1 MKKRSMTRLAGM
13 ALAGFLVIG
22 AAGCSNQPVGAGTS
36 AAASAGTGAGSG
48 TDSAG
53 GADAGKAASGKAASG
68 GKVTIRIGGG
78 PSSSANYT
86 TFAGIGNLITQ
97 DHPNYLINT
106 EISTG
111 SQENIRMIQNGTV
124 QFGVAMTDV
133 EEAAAKGERE
143 FEGNPVEICHV
154 MGGYTTMLHMF
165 VAKDSD
171 IQSIADLKGHK
182 LAVSKGAMAQYYM
195 PILLEAYG
203 LTKEDVTITETALQ
217 DICDAVNDGNADFGV
232 HITPYTSSPVADLAA
247 TKGIRLL
254 SIDQEHIDS
263 ISSEHPFFYKSV
275 IPGGTYS
282 GVDEDTVVLGTRN
295 NLVCAKNVDE
305 EVVYNVVKSIIEHQ
319 DDLADVHPQAN
330 QFNKDNAV
338 DGALI
343 EIHPGAARYYK
354 EIGIM
359 E

>member
-1 MKKRSMTRLAGM
+1 MKKRVANRVFGM
-13 ALAGFLVIG
+13 MMEGVFLLS
-22 AAGCSNQPVGAGTS
+22 AAGCSNQPVNTAPAAGSAATS
-36 AAASAGTGAGSG
+36 AAQ
-48 TDSAG
+48 
-53 GADAGKAASGKAASG
+53 ASGDSKDS
-68 GKVTIRIGGG
+68 KVTIRIGGG

-86 TFAGIGNLITQ
+86 TFAGIGNLITK

-111 SQENIRMIQNGTV
+111 SQENIRMIQSGTV

-133 EEAAAKGERE
+133 EEAAAKGTRE
-143 FEGNPVEICHV
+143 FEGSPVEICHV

-165 VAKDSD
+165 VPKDSD
-171 IQSIADLKGHK
+171 IQTLADLKGKK

-203 LTKEDVTITETALQ
+203 LTKDDVQITETALQ

-232 HITPYTSSPVADLAA
+232 HITPFTSSPIADLAA

-254 SIDQEHIDS
+254 SIDDEHIEK
-263 ISSEHPFFYKSV
+263 ISSENPYFYKSV
-275 IPGGTYS
+275 IPGGTYT

-295 NLVCAKNVDE
+295 NLVCAKSVDDE
-305 EVVYNVVKSIIEHQ
+305 IVYNVVKSIIEHQ

-330 QFNKDNAV
+330 QFNKENAIE
-338 DGALI
+338 GALI
-343 EIHPGAARYYK
+343 DIHPGAAKYYK
-354 EIGIM
+354 EIGLM
-359 E
+359 N

>member
-22 AAGCSNQPVGAGTS
+22 AAGCSNRPVGAGTS

-53 GADAGKAASGKAASG
+53 GADAGKAASG

-254 SIDQEHIDS
+254 SIDQEHIDR
-263 ISSEHPFFYKSV
+263 ISSKHPFFYKSV

>member
-1 MKKRSMTRLAGM
+1 MRKMGKAIISMVLAGAM
-13 ALAGFLVIG
+13 AAMT
-22 AAGCSNQPVGAGTS
+22 AGCSNQPVNTNTA
-36 AAASAGTGAGSG
+36 
-48 TDSAG
+48 
-53 GADAGKAASGKAASG
+53 AASG
-68 GKVTIRIGGG
+68 GGTASEDGTVTIRFGGG
-78 PSSSANYT
+78 PSPSANYT
-86 TFAGIGNLITQ
+86 TFAGIGNLIME
-97 DHPNYLINT
+97 DHPNYLTNT

-143 FEGNPVEICHV
+143 FEGSPVDICHV

-165 VAKDSD
+165 VAEDSD
-171 IQSIADLKGHK
+171 INTIADLKGKK

-203 LTKEDVTITETALQ
+203 LTEDDVTITETALQ

-232 HITPYTSSPVADLAA
+232 HITPYTSSPIADLAA
-247 TKGIRLL
+247 TKGIKLL
-254 SIDQEHIDS
+254 SIDQEHIDQ
-263 ISSEHPFFYKSV
+263 IVSEYPYFYESV
-275 IPGGTYS
+275 IPGGTYT

-295 NLVCAKNVDE
+295 NLVCARSVDD
-305 EVVYNVVKSIIEHQ
+305 EVVYNVVKSIIEHY

-330 QFNKDNAV
+330 AFNKENAIE
-338 DGALI
+338 GALI
-343 EIHPGAARYYK
+343 DIHPGAVKYYQ

>member
-1 MKKRSMTRLAGM
+1 MKKRVTTRVFGMMMAGV
-13 ALAGFLVIG
+13 FLLS
-22 AAGCSNQPVGAGTS
+22 AAGCSNQPVNTAPAAGSAATS
-36 AAASAGTGAGSG
+36 AAQ
-48 TDSAG
+48 
-53 GADAGKAASGKAASG
+53 ASGDSKDS
-68 GKVTIRIGGG
+68 KVTIRIGGG

-86 TFAGIGNLITQ
+86 TFAGIGNLITK

-111 SQENIRMIQNGTV
+111 SQENIRMIQSGTV

-133 EEAAAKGERE
+133 EEAAAKGTRE
-143 FEGNPVEICHV
+143 FEGSPVEICHV

-165 VAKDSD
+165 VPKDSD
-171 IQSIADLKGHK
+171 IQTLADLKGKK

-203 LTKEDVTITETALQ
+203 LTKDDVQNTETALQ

-232 HITPYTSSPVADLAA
+232 HITPFTSSPIADLAA

-254 SIDQEHIDS
+254 SIDDEHIEK
-263 ISSEHPFFYKSV
+263 ISSENPYFYKSV
-275 IPGGTYS
+275 IPGGTYT

-295 NLVCAKNVDE
+295 NLVCAKSVDDE
-305 EVVYNVVKSIIEHQ
+305 IVYNVVKSIIEHQ

-330 QFNKDNAV
+330 QFNKENAIE
-338 DGALI
+338 GALI
-343 EIHPGAARYYK
+343 DIHPGATKYYK
-354 EIGIM
+354 EIGLM
-359 E
+359 N

>member
-1 MKKRSMTRLAGM
+1 MKKWNGKCVVGAVLAGI
-13 ALAGFLVIG
+13 LFLT
-22 AAGCSNQPVGAGTS
+22 AGCSNQPVTGGETGNSGGGAG
-36 AAASAGTGAGSG
+36 
-48 TDSAG
+48 D
-53 GADAGKAASGKAASG
+53 G

-86 TFAGIGNLITQ
+86 TFAGIGNLISQ

-143 FEGNPVEICHV
+143 FEGSPAEICHV

-165 VAKDSD
+165 VPEDSEID
-171 IQSIADLKGHK
+171 SIGDLAGKK

-203 LTKEDVTITETALQ
+203 LTMDDVEVTETALQ

-232 HITPYTSSPVADLAA
+232 HITPYTSSPIADLAA
-247 TKGIRLL
+247 TKGIKLL
-254 SIDQEHIDS
+254 SID
-263 ISSEHPFFYKSV
+263 SEHMGQIIKKYPYFYEST
-275 IPGGTYS
+275 IPAGTYT
-282 GVDEDTVVLGTRN
+282 GVDQDTIVLGTRN
-295 NLVCAKNVDE
+295 NLVCAKSVDE
-305 EVVYNVVKSIIEHQ
+305 EIVYNVVKSIIEHYEELI
-319 DDLADVHPQAN
+319 DIHPQAD
-330 QFNKDNAV
+330 QFNKENAIK
-338 DGALI
+338 GALI
-343 EIHPGAARYYK
+343 EIHPGAVKYYQ

-359 E
+359 D

>member
-1 MKKRSMTRLAGM
+1 MAGILLAGAVAAM
-13 ALAGFLVIG
+13 M
-22 AAGCSNQPVGAGTS
+22 AGCSKQPMNSNTSGNSGQTS
-36 AAASAGTGAGSG
+36 ADSNGT
-48 TDSAG
+48 
-53 GADAGKAASGKAASG
+53 
-68 GKVTIRIGGG
+68 VTIRIGGG

-86 TFAGIGNLITQ
+86 TFAGIGNLITE

-111 SQENIRMIQNGTV
+111 SQENVRMIQNGTV

-143 FEGNPVEICHV
+143 FEGSPVDICHV

-165 VAKDSD
+165 VAEDSD
-171 IQSIADLKGHK
+171 INSIADLKGKK
-182 LAVSKGAMAQYYM
+182 LAVSQGAMAQYYM

-203 LTKEDVTITETALQ
+203 LTEEDVSITETALQ

-232 HITPYTSSPVADLAA
+232 HITPHTSSPIADLAA
-247 TKGIRLL
+247 TKGIKLL
-254 SIDQEHIDS
+254 SIDQEHIDK
-263 ISSEHPFFYKSV
+263 IVSEYPYFYECV
-275 IPGGTYS
+275 IPGGLYT
-282 GVDEDTVVLGTRN
+282 GVDEDTTVIGTRN
-295 NLVCAKNVDE
+295 NLVCARSVDDE
-305 EVVYNVVKSIIEHQ
+305 IVYNVVKSIIEHY

-338 DGALI
+338 EGALI
-343 EIHPGAARYYK
+343 DIHPGAVKYYQ

>member
-1 MKKRSMTRLAGM
+1 MKKRVATRVFGMMMAGV
-13 ALAGFLVIG
+13 FLLS
-22 AAGCSNQPVGAGTS
+22 AAGCSNQLVNTAPAAGSAATS
-36 AAASAGTGAGSG
+36 AAQ
-48 TDSAG
+48 
-53 GADAGKAASGKAASG
+53 ASGDCKDS
-68 GKVTIRIGGG
+68 KVTIRIGGG

-86 TFAGIGNLITQ
+86 TFAGIGNLITK

-111 SQENIRMIQNGTV
+111 SQENIRMIQSGTV

-133 EEAAAKGERE
+133 EEAAAKGTRE
-143 FEGNPVEICHV
+143 FEGSPVEICHV

-165 VAKDSD
+165 VPKDSD
-171 IQSIADLKGHK
+171 IQTLADLKGKK

-203 LTKEDVTITETALQ
+203 LTKDDVQITETALQ

-232 HITPYTSSPVADLAA
+232 HITPFTSSPIADLAA

-254 SIDQEHIDS
+254 SIDDEHIEK
-263 ISSEHPFFYKSV
+263 ISSENPYFYKSV
-275 IPGGTYS
+275 IPGGTYT

-295 NLVCAKNVDE
+295 NLVCAKSVDDE
-305 EVVYNVVKSIIEHQ
+305 IVYNVVKSIIEHQ

-330 QFNKDNAV
+330 QFNKENAIE
-338 DGALI
+338 GALI
-343 EIHPGAARYYK
+343 DIHPGAAKYYK
-354 EIGIM
+354 EIGLM
-359 E
+359 N

>member
-1 MKKRSMTRLAGM
+1 MRKMGKAIISMVLAGAM
-13 ALAGFLVIG
+13 AAMT
-22 AAGCSNQPVGAGTS
+22 AGCSNQPVNTNTA
-36 AAASAGTGAGSG
+36 
-48 TDSAG
+48 
-53 GADAGKAASGKAASG
+53 AASG
-68 GKVTIRIGGG
+68 GGTVSEDGNVTIRFGGG

-86 TFAGIGNLITQ
+86 TFAGIGNLIME
-97 DHPNYLINT
+97 DHPNYLTNT

-143 FEGNPVEICHV
+143 FEGSPVDICHV

-165 VAKDSD
+165 VAEDSD
-171 IQSIADLKGHK
+171 INTIADLKGKK

-203 LTKEDVTITETALQ
+203 LTEDDVSITETALQ

-247 TKGIRLL
+247 TKGIKLL
-254 SIDQEHIDS
+254 SIDQEHIDQ
-263 ISSEHPFFYKSV
+263 IVSEYPYFYESV
-275 IPGGTYS
+275 IPGGTYT

-295 NLVCAKNVDE
+295 NLVCARSVDD
-305 EVVYNVVKSIIEHQ
+305 EVVYNVVKSIIEHY

-330 QFNKDNAV
+330 QFNKENAIE
-338 DGALI
+338 GALI
-343 EIHPGAARYYK
+343 DIHPGAVKYYQ